1 RFHHADVYEHTLE
14 ALAQSIALQAQV
26 ASPGAQSSAEGAAA
40 ADGGGAGAVL
50 AGNEAEV
57 AAVLAAPLAD
67 ELSRGDALR
76 WGALLHD
83 IGKPATRSEER
94 RVGKE
99 CRSRGSTYH

>member
-1 RFHHADVYEHTLE
+1 MRLRAR
-14 ALAQSIALQAQV
+14 V
-26 ASPGAQSSAEGAAA
+26 ASPGAKSSAGGAAA
-40 ADGGGAGAVL
+40 AEGGGAGAVL

-83 IGKPATRSEER
+83 IGKPATRELRAADGRATFIGHDVRGAEMALSPLQRLRASR
-94 RVGKE
+94 RV
-99 CRSRGSTYH
+99 